1 MEAFRR
7 GCGQRRIIFNR
18 CHMLKSIAFFAVVV
32 VVAVVVAVSYRAQLP
47 CLLCEMRRKTGQN
60 MCLHRSCVYRD
71 ELLTHL
77 LRVCC

>member
-1 MEAFRR
+1 M
-7 GCGQRRIIFNR
+7 
-18 CHMLKSIAFFAVVV
+18 VVV
-32 VVAVVVAVSYRAQLP
+32 KGELFLTVATCLKALHSSLLLLLFVVVVVVAVSYRAQLP